1 MKGINNEKII
11 FNTVIFCVI
20 LCGVWGVNRY
30 IDSLQHT
37 IQQLKDT
44 NIQSEQREQKLIRDV
59 QLAKDETN
67 TIYKRYN
74 IVTKNYNRAINTV
87 AELRNDNKRLQDI
100 NTKSEREINNLKSN
114 NKQLSNTITELSARL
129 NQTSTDFD
137 EFRKGLERQSG
148 YINELSKTIKEIEEN
163 NRMEEK

>member
-1 MKGINNEKII
+1 MKEINNEKII
-11 FNTVIFCVI
+11 FNTVIFCVT
-20 LCGVWGVNRY
+20 LCGIWGVNRY

-37 IQQLKDT
+37 IQQLKNS
-44 NIQSEQREQKLIRDV
+44 NIESSVREQKLIDDV
-59 QLAKDETN
+59 QFAKGETDAIHRRYNNLAKD
-67 TIYKRYN
+67 
-74 IVTKNYNRAINTV
+74 YNRASVTIT
-87 AELRNDNKRLQDI
+87 ELRNDNRQLQIVDE
-100 NTKSEREINNLKSN
+100 ERRRKIDEITAD
-114 NKQLSNTITELSARL
+114 NKQLSNTVTELSTRL